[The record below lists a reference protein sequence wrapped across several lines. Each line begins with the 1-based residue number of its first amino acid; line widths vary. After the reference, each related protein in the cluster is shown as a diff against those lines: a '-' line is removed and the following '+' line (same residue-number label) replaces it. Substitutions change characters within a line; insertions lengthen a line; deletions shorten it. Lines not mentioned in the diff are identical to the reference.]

1 MECKQKIPGNRQN
14 EAFRVEPAQEE
25 ARLLSI
31 QLEYARKDKENL
43 SRELAAATGRLENEE
58 VLADRQK
65 KALEE
70 QVKSGL
76 EDLNAKTKLI
86 LDMKMSLKESNTR
99 ISRLEAEKL
108 EQEECFSDYKRK
120 IGRGFKRLKQSL
132 NVANENESLLQSGIG
147 STGREM
153 SELRKERLKFELLV
167 KENGNFPQDGI
178 DMKTHL
184 LGYLR

>member
-1 MECKQKIPGNRQN
+1 
-14 EAFRVEPAQEE
+14 
-25 ARLLSI
+25 
-31 QLEYARKDKENL
+31 
-43 SRELAAATGRLENEE
+43 
-58 VLADRQK
+58 LADRQK

-86 LDMKMSLKESNTR
+86 LDMKMTRQETNAR

-147 STGREM
+147 SIRREM
-153 SELRKERLKFELLV
+153 FELRKENQRLNFELLL
-167 KENGNFPQDGI
+167 KENGDFLQDGI
-178 DMKTHL
+178 EKISSGLFKVILAFVVTCSFGVHI
-184 LGYLR
+184 